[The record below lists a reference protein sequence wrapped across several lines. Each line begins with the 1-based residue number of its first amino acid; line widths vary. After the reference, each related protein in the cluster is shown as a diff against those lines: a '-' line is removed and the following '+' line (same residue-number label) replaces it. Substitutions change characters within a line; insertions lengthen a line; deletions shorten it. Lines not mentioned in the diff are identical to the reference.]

1 MRRGAVRMRPIS
13 FRRVVDLS
21 LPIGPSTQM
30 FPVYPSPT
38 FTPWTTREV
47 HGFLAESLFF
57 ISQTGTHVDAPFHFE
72 PGGKKIDDMP
82 LDRFVTPGH
91 VFDVRGLRPK
101 DLIVPDHLRTARRRL
116 HRKVRPGDAILLW
129 TSWGRKVGTRPYL
142 SGNPGLSGAG
152 ARLLVDWGV
161 GLVGID
167 TANIDHPDD
176 VKFPAHHAL
185 LRAGI
190 PVVENVANL
199 GELGAGPFVLVA
211 LPLRLAGATGSP
223 IRLVG
228 LV

>member
-91 VFDVRGLRPK
+91 VFDVRGLRPQ

-116 HRKVRPGDAILLW
+116 HRKVRPG
-129 TSWGRKVGTRPYL
+129 
-142 SGNPGLSGAG
+142 GAS
-152 ARLLVDWGV
+152 LLVDWGV